1 MQKSAGRVIRASSLS
16 HMHTGKYK
24 HAVMHYI
31 YLCEI
36 HTNISK
42 AITIFDY
49 CVERATNQSEFAFF
63 VFVDLNVYIFQ
74 LVV

>member
-1 MQKSAGRVIRASSLS
+1 MQKSAGRVIRASSHICILGS
-16 HMHTGKYK
+16 ASMLLCITFTYVKYIQTLAK
-24 HAVMHYI
+24 R
-31 YLCEI
+31 
-36 HTNISK
+36 SQ
-42 AITIFDY
+42 FDY